1 MPETGRRPT
10 LRSMNIVSPDPA
22 PLAPPLHFNALI
34 TPHRSLSMRGLAILF
49 GVVAAVNFVSGMLFM
64 AKGAWPVFGFCGLEV
79 AAVWWAFRANYRS
92 ARAHETVQLS
102 DDELRVRRVDA
113 KGKARAFSFQPYWV
127 KVALREEP
135 DESTHLH
142 LTSHG
147 RGIEVA
153 AVLSSPE
160 RADFARALNR
170 ALARLRS
177 VHPAE
182 RTSLDA

>member
-1 MPETGRRPT
+1 
-10 LRSMNIVSPDPA
+10 MNILSPDPA

-34 TPHRSLSMRGLAILF
+34 TPHRSLSMRGFAILI
-49 GVVAAVNFVSGMLFM
+49 GIVAAVNFASGVLFM

-79 AAVWWAFRANYRS
+79 VAVWWAFRANYRS

-113 KGKARAFSFQPYWV
+113 KGHARAFSFQPYWV
-127 KVALREEP
+127 RLALREEP

-147 RGIEVA
+147 RRLEVA
-153 AVLSSPE
+153 AALSVPE
-160 RADFARALNR
+160 RADFARALER
-170 ALARLRS
+170 ALAKLRNA
-177 VHPAE
+177 PAVE
-182 RTSLDA
+182 EAPLEA

>member
-1 MPETGRRPT
+1 MTI
-10 LRSMNIVSPDPA
+10 LSPDPA

-34 TPHRSLSMRGLAILF
+34 TPHRSLSMRGFAILI
-49 GVVAAVNFVSGMLFM
+49 GIVAAVNFASGVLFM

-113 KGKARAFSFQPYWV
+113 KGKAQAFSFQPYWV
-127 KVALREEP
+127 KVALHEEP

-153 AVLSSPE
+153 AALSPPE
-160 RADFARALNR
+160 RADFARALER
-170 ALARLRS
+170 ALAKLRGAPS
-177 VHPAE
+177 VE
-182 RTSLDA
+182 RASLEA

>member
-1 MPETGRRPT
+1 MSI
-10 LRSMNIVSPDPA
+10 LSPDPA

-34 TPHRSLSMRGLAILF
+34 TPHRSLSMRGFAILI
-49 GVVAAVNFVSGMLFM
+49 GIVAAVNFASGVLFM

-113 KGKARAFSFQPYWV
+113 KGKAQAFSFQPYWV
-127 KVALREEP
+127 KVALHEEP

-153 AVLSSPE
+153 AALPPPE
-160 RADFARALNR
+160 RADFARALER
-170 ALARLRS
+170 ALAKLRGAPS
-177 VHPAE
+177 VE
-182 RTSLDA
+182 RASLEA